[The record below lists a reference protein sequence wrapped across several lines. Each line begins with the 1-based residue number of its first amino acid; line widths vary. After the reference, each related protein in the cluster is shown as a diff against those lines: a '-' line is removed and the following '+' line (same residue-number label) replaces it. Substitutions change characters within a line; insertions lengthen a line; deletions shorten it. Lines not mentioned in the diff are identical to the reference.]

1 MPNGFAKLLLVA
13 TSLSPLLGAV
23 AVNNIALNRPWT
35 SWVPWMG
42 VGIFLIVLCFLL
54 LRYFEEVAQ
63 EEKISIVE
71 FERNDKDVLAFLLAY
86 LLPFLSSKSMDF
98 QGQWLTGAY
107 ILLIIFLVVSHTGAF
122 HFNPVMALVGYHFYG
137 IRTKDGVSQLLIC
150 RGTLKRL
157 NQEVSTVR
165 LAPNIYLTKKNSSNA
180 G

>member
-63 EEKISIVE
+63 EEKIG
-71 FERNDKDVLAFLLAY
+71 
-86 LLPFLSSKSMDF
+86 SSLF
-98 QGQWLTGAY
+98 Q
-107 ILLIIFLVVSHTGAF
+107 
-122 HFNPVMALVGYHFYG
+122 VGDD
-137 IRTKDGVSQLLIC
+137 IRSVYCGV
-150 RGTLKRL
+150 T
-157 NQEVSTVR
+157 N
-165 LAPNIYLTKKNSSNA
+165 
-180 G
+180 

>member
-1 MPNGFAKLLLVA
+1 MAY
-13 TSLSPLLGAV
+13 PLE
-23 AVNNIALNRPWT
+23 IAR
-35 SWVPWMG
+35 S
-42 VGIFLIVLCFLL
+42 
-54 LRYFEEVAQ
+54 Q
-63 EEKISIVE
+63 KISIIE

-107 ILLIIFLVVSHTGAF
+107 IILIIFLVVSHTGAF
-122 HFNPVMALVGYHFYG
+122 HFNPVMALLGYHFYG
-137 IRTKDGVSQLLIC
+137 IKTKDGVSQLLIC

-165 LAPNIYLTKKNSSNA
+165 LAPNIYLTKKNSSHA